1 MIVLY
6 FIFLVL
12 FLFLCFLL
20 SCVILIQE
28 SKSLGLGSS
37 FGGNQAESLF
47 GTSTAQVL
55 KKFTAL
61 LAVIFLSGSL
71 ILSIWT
77 SKVGRAKPL
86 TQVELEME

>member
-1 MIVLY
+1 MILY
-6 FIFLVL
+6 FIFLIL

-20 SCVILIQE
+20 SAVILIQE

-55 KKFTAL
+55 KKFTAA
-61 LAVIFLSGSL
+61 LAIIFLSGSL
-71 ILSIWT
+71 VLSIWT
-77 SKVGRAKPL
+77 SKVGRSLPL
-86 TQVELEME
+86 TQVEQEF